1 MNIKI
6 NLDMLGKEYQVLFEV
21 LESKRKE
28 GNISNE
34 EKIELA
40 MIYINLEE
48 GEQALTIYEEILE
61 EYPQNAQAKM
71 WFAHFNLHYR
81 SYLEENIYVSLKLAE
96 EIIKLGDE
104 TAAFGHSI
112 KSHGLDEL
120 GQTDRR
126 YEQIEALQKSVQ
138 LCPHWNFN
146 HEHLAILYEKE
157 GRVLEAIEQYEK
169 AGENYIDDFDPDWGP
184 TKRYFE
190 AVITGRVV
198 GELHKRGRLRKIEE
212 LRKLL

>member
-1 MNIKI
+1 M
-6 NLDMLGKEYQVLFEV
+6 
-21 LESKRKE
+21 LESQYQEEFKILENKRKR
-28 GNISNE
+28 GILAIE
-34 EKIELA
+34 EKLELA
-40 MIYINLEE
+40 MLNVELEE
-48 GEQALTIYEEILE
+48 GEQALTIYEEILGE
-61 EYPQNAQAKM
+61 DPQNAQAKM
-71 WFAHFNLHYR
+71 WYAHFNLHYR
-81 SYLEENIYVSLKLAE
+81 SHLEENIYVSLKLAE
-96 EIIKLGDE
+96 EIIMLGDE
-104 TAAFGHSI
+104 MAAFGYDI

-126 YEQIEALQKSVQ
+126 NEQIEALQKSVQ

-169 AGENYIDDFDPDWGP
+169 AGENYIDDFDPDWKP

-190 AVITGRVV
+190 AVITGRIV